1 MTDGE
6 KPAPRG
12 EAAWLAER
20 ERVAKRNAET
30 RKAGKLERETQ
41 ERQRADDRRTAEV
54 RRAGELARR
63 TGRS

>member
-1 MTDGE
+1 M
-6 KPAPRG
+6 
-12 EAAWLAER
+12 AER